1 MKNKSGFKS
10 GLKLFLIIACL
21 IVLCYIALNGLE
33 IGIYRIAPLG
43 EKVQQGLD
51 LKGGLYVVYEANI
64 APGDADANS
73 KIEGAI
79 RVMRNRLDKSNQ
91 HEATIAPQGTNRIVV
106 EIPGVD
112 NPRELAGILME
123 PAVLEFI
130 GPEDDVIITGQDVKS
145 AKPGYITG
153 QKPVVQ
159 FELTSEGAKKFA
171 EATEKYL
178 GKVIEIVLDDNTISA
193 PTVQAVISDGKGIIE
208 GMSNIE
214 EAQRLATLIES
225 GALPVELKQVEV
237 RTIGATLGANAL
249 ERGILAGVIG
259 LSLVFLFMLVYYR
272 LPGLVA
278 DLALVVYGLLVM
290 LITVLARITITLPGI
305 AGIVLSIGMA
315 VDANVII
322 FERIKEE
329 LRAGK
334 TMRAALDSGFS
345 KAFSAILDSNVTTL
359 IAGVVLLYFGTGP
372 IQGFAKTLMLGVVVS
387 MFTAIVFTRYVLRLI
402 IDLNIQNK
410 KLYGV

>member
-1 MKNKSGFKS
+1 MRKKS
-10 GLKLFLIIACL
+10 GLKLFLIIVCIA
-21 IVLCYIALNGLE
+21 IASYIALNGLE
-33 IGIYRIAPLG
+33 IGIYRIIPLG
-43 EKVQQGLD
+43 EGVQQGLD
-51 LKGGLYVVYEANI
+51 LKGGLYVVYEADI
-64 APGDADANS
+64 APGDPERDN

-79 RVMRNRLDKSNQ
+79 RVMRNRLDKANQ

-106 EIPGVD
+106 EIPGVS
-112 NPRELAGILME
+112 NPQELADILMK

-130 GPEDDVIITGQDVKS
+130 GPEGDVIITGKDVKT

-153 QKPVVQ
+153 QKPVVH
-159 FELTSEGAKKFA
+159 FELHPEGAKKFA

-178 GKVIEIVLDDNTISA
+178 GKVIKIVLDGNPISQ
-193 PTVQAVISDGKGIIE
+193 PKVDEVIPNGQGVIE
-208 GMSNIE
+208 GMENIE
-214 EAQRLATLIES
+214 EAKTLANLIES
-225 GALPVELKQVEV
+225 GALPVELRQVEV

-249 ERGILAGVIG
+249 ERGILAGIVG

-278 DLALVVYGLLVM
+278 DLALVVYALLVM

-315 VDANVII
+315 VDANVLI
-322 FERIKEE
+322 FERMKEE

-334 TMRAALDSGFS
+334 TMRAALDAGFS

-387 MFTAIVFTRYVLRLI
+387 MFTAVVFTKYVLRLI
-402 IDLNIQNK
+402 IDLNVQNK

>member
-1 MKNKSGFKS
+1 MRKKS
-10 GLKLFLIIACL
+10 GLKLFLII
-21 IVLCYIALNGLE
+21 LCIAIASYIALNGLE
-33 IGIYRIAPLG
+33 IGIYRIVPLG
-43 EKVQQGLD
+43 EGVQQGLD
-51 LKGGLYVVYEANI
+51 LKGGLYVVYEADI
-64 APGDADANS
+64 APGDPDRDN

-79 RVMRNRLDKSNQ
+79 RVMRNRLDRANQ

-106 EIPGVD
+106 EIPGVS
-112 NPRELAGILME
+112 NPQELADILMK

-130 GPEDDVIITGQDVKS
+130 GPEGDVIITGKDVKS

-153 QKPVVQ
+153 QKPVVH
-159 FELTSEGAKKFA
+159 FELHPEGAKKFA

-178 GKVIEIVLDDNTISA
+178 GKVIKIVLDGNPISQ
-193 PTVQAVISDGKGIIE
+193 PKVNEEIPNGQGVIE
-208 GMSNIE
+208 GMENIE
-214 EAQRLATLIES
+214 EAKTLANLIES

-249 ERGILAGVIG
+249 ERGILAGIVG

-278 DLALVVYGLLVM
+278 DLALVVYALLVM
-290 LITVLARITITLPGI
+290 LITVVARITITLPGI

-315 VDANVII
+315 VDANVLI
-322 FERIKEE
+322 FERMKEE

-334 TMRAALDSGFS
+334 TMRAALDAGFS

-387 MFTAIVFTRYVLRLI
+387 LFTAVVFTKYVLRLI
-402 IDLNIQNK
+402 IDLNVQNK

>member
-1 MKNKSGFKS
+1 MRKKS
-10 GLKLFLIIACL
+10 GLKLFLIIAC
-21 IVLCYIALNGLE
+21 IAILCYIALNGLE
-33 IGIYRIAPLG
+33 IGIYRIVPLA
-43 EKVQQGLD
+43 ERVQQGLD
-51 LKGGLYVVYEANI
+51 LKGGLYVVYEADI
-64 APGDADANS
+64 APGDPDRDS
-73 KIEGAI
+73 KIAGAI

-112 NPRELAGILME
+112 NPQELADILMK

-130 GPEDDVIITGQDVKS
+130 GPEGDVIITGKDVKT

-153 QKPVVQ
+153 QKPVVH
-159 FELTSEGAKKFA
+159 FELHPEGAKKFA

-178 GKVIEIVLDDNTISA
+178 GQVIKIVLDGNPISE
-193 PTVQAVISDGKGIIE
+193 PTVDEVIPNGQGVIH
-208 GMSNIE
+208 GMRDIE
-214 EAQRLATLIES
+214 EAQKLATLIES

-249 ERGILAGVIG
+249 ERGILAGIVG

-278 DLALVVYGLLVM
+278 DLALVVYTLLVM

-315 VDANVII
+315 VDTNVII

-334 TMRAALDSGFS
+334 TLRAALDSGFS

-372 IQGFAKTLMLGVVVS
+372 IQGFAKTLMLGVVMS
-387 MFTAIVFTRYVLRLI
+387 MFTAIVFTKYVLRLI
-402 IDLNIQNK
+402 IDLNVQNK

>member
-1 MKNKSGFKS
+1 
-10 GLKLFLIIACL
+10 
-21 IVLCYIALNGLE
+21 
-33 IGIYRIAPLG
+33 
-43 EKVQQGLD
+43 
-51 LKGGLYVVYEANI
+51 
-64 APGDADANS
+64 
-73 KIEGAI
+73 
-79 RVMRNRLDKSNQ
+79 
-91 HEATIAPQGTNRIVV
+91 
-106 EIPGVD
+106 
-112 NPRELAGILME
+112 
-123 PAVLEFI
+123 
-130 GPEDDVIITGQDVKS
+130 
-145 AKPGYITG
+145 
-153 QKPVVQ
+153 VQ

-171 EATEKYL
+171 EATKKYL
-178 GKVIEIVLDDNTISA
+178 GKVIKIVLDGNPISE
-193 PTVQAVISDGKGIIE
+193 PTVEEVISSGQGVIQ
-208 GMSNIE
+208 GMSSIE

-249 ERGILAGVIG
+249 ERGILAGVVG

-278 DLALVVYGLLVM
+278 DLALVVYALLVM

-329 LRAGK
+329 IRAGK

-387 MFTAIVFTRYVLRLI
+387 MFTAIVFTKYVLRL
-402 IDLNIQNK
+402 NHRPEYTK
-410 KLYGV
+410 

>member
-1 MKNKSGFKS
+1 
-10 GLKLFLIIACL
+10 
-21 IVLCYIALNGLE
+21 
-33 IGIYRIAPLG
+33 
-43 EKVQQGLD
+43 
-51 LKGGLYVVYEANI
+51 
-64 APGDADANS
+64 
-73 KIEGAI
+73 
-79 RVMRNRLDKSNQ
+79 
-91 HEATIAPQGTNRIVV
+91 V

-112 NPRELAGILME
+112 NPQELADILMK
-123 PAVLEFI
+123 PAVLEFV
-130 GPEDDVIITGQDVKS
+130 GPEGDVIITGKDVKT

-153 QKPVVQ
+153 QKPVVH
-159 FELTSEGAKKFA
+159 FELHPEGAKKFA

-178 GKVIEIVLDDNTISA
+178 GKVIKIVLDGNPISE
-193 PTVQAVISDGKGIIE
+193 PTVDEVIPNGQGVIH
-208 GMSNIE
+208 GMRDIE
-214 EAQRLATLIES
+214 EAQKLATLIES

-249 ERGILAGVIG
+249 ERGILAGIVG

-278 DLALVVYGLLVM
+278 DLALVLYALLVM

-305 AGIVLSIGMA
+305 AGIVLSISMA

-334 TMRAALDSGFS
+334 TLRAALDSGFS
-345 KAFSAILDSNVTTL
+345 KAFSAILDSNITTL

-387 MFTAIVFTRYVLRLI
+387 MFTAIVFTKYVLRLI
-402 IDLNIQNK
+402 IDLNVQNK